1 LFGFV
6 PLPSTKLLSI
16 DQPNPSGPVLV
27 RVASALA
34 NEPICPYCR
43 GPRFKNGTRVS
54 WFRDIPND
62 GVPVV
67 IAWKRQNF
75 LCKSC
80 GRASKESHPAF
91 SISREMTQ
99 RLIAWIADAGQKR
112 TFKSIAQA
120 AGIDEQVVRRVF
132 RSLDQPSSTLSE
144 TSQVLA
150 AEMIVLAGRERPA
163 LIDVENER
171 IIDVFETED
180 DFAIFTLGGGHQF
193 GHVRL
198 LVTDIELDGF
208 DKWIPAAQRAI
219 SVPSVT
225 RAGTKRIMNACGELF
240 NKLAEKEELSTKFA
254 RVLFSKQESQ
264 LKRSALL
271 RLRSWQRLEPK
282 LYAAYKLKETF
293 VKIWPSPFQLEERYH
308 QWEIAA
314 KQFKEPNMRPV
325 LDLINPHD
333 LIDPPKLGLV
343 LQYYKHEAL
352 KRYAERLRHI
362 ATDNAEGKTHS
373 FVAARAS
380 LLSKQTRVLPW
391 P

>member
-1 LFGFV
+1 MFGFV
-6 PLPSTKLLSI
+6 PLSGTKLLST
-16 DQPNPSGPVLV
+16 DRPNPGGPVLV

-99 RLIAWIADAGQKR
+99 RLIAWIADEGQKR
-112 TFKSIAQA
+112 TFTSIAKA
-120 AGIDEQVVRRVF
+120 VGIDEQVVRRVF

-171 IIDVFETED
+171 IVDVFETENE
-180 DFAIFTLGGGHQF
+180 FAMFTLGEGHQF
-193 GHVRL
+193 RHVKL
-198 LVTDIELDGF
+198 LVNDIELDGF
-208 DKWIPAAQRAI
+208 DHWIPAAERAI
-219 SVPSVT
+219 SVPSVV

-240 NKLAEKEELSTKFA
+240 NKLAEKEKLSTKFA
-254 RVLFSKQESQ
+254 RVLFSRGENQ
-264 LKRSALL
+264 LKHSARR
-271 RLRSWQRLEPK
+271 RLHSWQNNDPE
-282 LYAAYKLKETF
+282 LYAAYRLKEDF
-293 VKIWPSPFQLEERYH
+293 VKIWGSPFRLEERYRE
-308 QWEIAA
+308 WKIAA
-314 KQFKEPNMRPV
+314 EKFKN
-325 LDLINPHD
+325 
-333 LIDPPKLGLV
+333 PKLRSVIDLV
-343 LQYYKHEAL
+343 TPRRLELILRYHQSEEL
-352 KRYAERLRHI
+352 KRYAERLPHI
-362 ATDNAEGKTHS
+362 VADNAVRKTHS
-373 FVAARAS
+373 FIAARSS
-380 LLSKQTRVLPW
+380 LLSKQTRTMP
-391 P
+391 